1 MKKSSRKSRAEDASG
16 RGKTAKAAVAGA
28 EFSSGDTEFAS
39 LISAFAEDPEVTSGG
54 KGFGSLGLK
63 VNGKLFAMPVRG
75 RLVLKLPKARVDAL
89 VQAGEGA
96 YFDPGH
102 GRLMKEWV
110 VLDPRRPDR
119 LDLARGAYRFVRDGR
134 A

>member
-1 MKKSSRKSRAEDASG
+1 MD
-16 RGKTAKAAVAGA
+16 V
-28 EFSSGDTEFAS
+28 SSGDAEFAS
-39 LISAFAEDPEVTSGG
+39 LLAAFAEAPGVTHGG

-89 VQAGEGA
+89 VAVSEGA
-96 YFDPGH
+96 YFYPGH
-102 GRLMKEWV
+102 GRPMKEWV
-110 VLDPRRPDR
+110 GLDPRRPDR
-119 LDLARGAYRFVRDGR
+119 LELARVACRFVRDGT

>member
-1 MKKSSRKSRAEDASG
+1 MKKSRREAGRHGSKSAKKPKPD
-16 RGKTAKAAVAGA
+16 RGQLDV
-28 EFSSGDTEFAS
+28 SSGDAEFAS
-39 LISAFAEDPEVTSGG
+39 LVVAFAEAPGVTHGG

-75 RLVLKLPKARVDAL
+75 RLVLKLPGARVDAL
-89 VQAGEGA
+89 VAAGEGD

-110 VLDPRRPDR
+110 VLDPRGPDR
-119 LDLARGAYRFVRDGR
+119 LELVRSAYRFVREGTR
-134 A
+134 

>member
-1 MKKSSRKSRAEDASG
+1 MKKTGRKGSR
-16 RGKTAKAAVAGA
+16 RGAVTAVKTAKVDVARTDI
-28 EFSSGDTEFAS
+28 SSTDPGFAP
-39 LISAFAEDPEVTSGG
+39 LIAAFATEPDVTHGG

-75 RLVLKLPKARVDAL
+75 RLVMKLPKARVDVL
-89 VQAGEGA
+89 LQAGEGT

-102 GRLMKEWV
+102 GRPMKEWV
-110 VLDPRRPDR
+110 VLDPQRPDR
-119 LDLARGAYRFVRDGR
+119 LELARLAYRFVRDGK

>member
-1 MKKSSRKSRAEDASG
+1 MKKSGRQGGGRPAPASG
-16 RGKTAKAAVAGA
+16 KEPGA
-28 EFSSGDTEFAS
+28 ERSSTDSNSDPEFAT
-39 LISAFAEDPEVTSGG
+39 LIAAFANEPQVTHGG

-75 RLVLKLPKARVDAL
+75 RLVLKLPRARVAAL
-89 VQAGEGA
+89 VETGEGA

-110 VLDPRRPDR
+110 ELDLRRPDR
-119 LDLARGAYRFVRDGR
+119 LDLARAAYRYVRDGKT
-134 A
+134 

>member
-1 MKKSSRKSRAEDASG
+1 MKPRTRKTTRPGMKTIAKKIAEPVPAPSG
-16 RGKTAKAAVAGA
+16 ID
-28 EFSSGDTEFAS
+28 SEFAR
-39 LISAFAEDPEVTSGG
+39 LIAAFAGMPDVTHGG

-75 RLVLKLPKARVDAL
+75 RLVLKLPKARVEAL
-89 VQAGEGA
+89 VESGEGA

-102 GRLMKEWV
+102 GRLMTQWV
-110 VLDPRRPDR
+110 VLNPARQDQIE
-119 LDLARGAYRFVRDGR
+119 LARTAYRFVRDGN

>member
-1 MKKSSRKSRAEDASG
+1 MKKSSRKTG
-16 RGKTAKAAVAGA
+16 RRTTGKSAKKANAGVGGA
-28 EFSSGDTEFAS
+28 ESSGSDPEFAV
-39 LISAFAEDPEVTSGG
+39 LIAAFAETPAVTHGG

-75 RLVLKLPKARVDAL
+75 RLVLKLPGVRVDAL
-89 VQAGEGA
+89 VAAGEGD

-119 LDLARGAYRFVRDGR
+119 LELARSAYRFVGEG
-134 A
+134 AA

>member
-1 MKKSSRKSRAEDASG
+1 MKKREPSDRSRAADA
-16 RGKTAKAAVAGA
+16 
-28 EFSSGDTEFAS
+28 ESSTGVPEFAA
-39 LISAFAEDPEVTSGG
+39 IIAAFAAEPGVTHGG

-75 RLVLKLPKARVDAL
+75 RLVLKLPKARVNAL
-89 VQAGEGA
+89 VQAGEGD

-110 VLDPRRPDR
+110 VLEPRRPDR
-119 LDLARGAYRFVRDGR
+119 LELARVAYQFVRDGI